1 MSTYSINFF
10 FPGKKVT
17 MLKKDAKLEML
28 LQILFLIPQIKSML
42 LIVINNI
49 PEQFQLMPLHL
60 TISNV
65 L

>member
-1 MSTYSINFF
+1 
-10 FPGKKVT
+10 